1 MSTIQLPGRGTT
13 EMPPNRFEAFSLE
26 LEPEARPENHRILAE
41 MGSVAA
47 EGGVADATNFVDP
60 DFPPP
65 QLKTHFLRDHS
76 RSLLSRNSSPDVGFE
91 WSINPYRGC
100 EHGCV
105 YCYARPSHEQ
115 LGFNAGRDFESR
127 IVVKHDAA
135 AILRRELAARRWK
148 GEAIALSGNTDCYQ
162 PVERQ
167 LRLTRSCLEVLAE
180 ARNATVIITKSA
192 LVTRDIDLLASLAK
206 RRAVQVRISLT
217 TLDPD
222 LARRLEPR
230 ASSPARRLEAIRKL
244 AEAGIPVGVMASPI
258 IPGLNDSELPA
269 ILGAA
274 AEAGATNASW
284 ILLRLPEPVDE
295 IFLDWLEK
303 HRPLARRRVENLIRE
318 TRAGDLYRSEFGER
332 MRGSGEYARQLDGLF
347 HASARRFGLDRPLP
361 LLDTRSFRRPAC
373 DGRQLTLAA
382 SAEFDA

>member
-13 EMPPNRFEAFSLE
+13 EMPPNRFENLHVE
-26 LEPEARPENHRILAE
+26 LEPEERPENQRVLAE
-41 MGSVAA
+41 AGLAA
-47 EGGVADATNFVDP
+47 EGRYDASFVDP

-65 QLKTHFLRDHS
+65 QLKTHFLRDHAK
-76 RSLLSRNSSPDVGFE
+76 SLLSRNSSPDVGFD

-127 IVVKHDAA
+127 ILVKHDAA
-135 AILRRELAARRWK
+135 TILRRELAARRWK

-180 ARNATVIITKSA
+180 ARNATLIITKSA
-192 LVTRDIDLLASLAK
+192 LVTRDIDLLVSLAR
-206 RRAVQVRISLT
+206 RRAVQVRISIT

-244 AEAGIPVGVMASPI
+244 SEAGIPTGVMASPI

-274 AEAGATNASW
+274 ADAGASGASW
-284 ILLRLPEPVDE
+284 TLLRLPEPVDE

-303 HRPLARRRVENLIRE
+303 HRPLARQRIENLVRE
-318 TRAGDLYRSEFGER
+318 TRAGDLYQGAFGER
-332 MRGSGEYARQLDGLF
+332 MRGQGEYARQLDALF

-361 LLDTRSFRRPAC
+361 LLDTRAFRRPSL
-373 DGRQLTLAA
+373 DNRQLLLENEVA
-382 SAEFDA
+382 FDA